1 MPPVSSVALP
11 FRQNRKKRVPVIA
24 EHRWLE
30 LLHPSVTLYVR
41 QRLRRWIFHSYIYV
55 CVCVHLL
62 LFLSWWKRW
71 WNIARRWI
79 RQSSSH
85 AWEAFPSFDQED
97 GNFAILDNCETDGE
111 MDRVVESIGV
121 IILVENTMVEFDKF
135 FSLARR
141 RRVFERKLKE
151 LVF

>member
-30 LLHPSVTLYVR
+30 LFHPSVTLYVR
-41 QRLRRWIFHSYIYV
+41 QRLRRWIFHSYIYI

-79 RQSSSH
+79 RQSSFH
-85 AWEAFPSFDQED
+85 AWEEGRFSTEKMEISRFWIIVKQMV
-97 GNFAILDNCETDGE
+97 
-111 MDRVVESIGV
+111 MDRVVELMEEL
-121 IILVENTMVEFDKF
+121 ILVENIMVEF
-135 FSLARR
+135 
-141 RRVFERKLKE
+141 FERKLKDWYFRLLE
-151 LVF
+151 N